1 MRVLVLVIFL
11 VVVGC
16 DRSRIYEDNNDLSKA
31 IWREDS
37 IKIFQFQIEDAS
49 RPYNLYVNV
58 TNRIDYPYY
67 NLYYRYWLADSLNR
81 SLKTGL
87 MNTDLFDATSGEP
100 KGSGVGDIF
109 DHQSPILENYMFPA
123 EGTYSISLQQYMR
136 TDSLPGI
143 RSIGTRVEMSED
155 SD

>member
-1 MRVLVLVIFL
+1 MRVLVLAILLVI
-11 VVVGC
+11 VGC
-16 DRSRIYEDNNDLSKA
+16 DSSRIYEENADLPKA

-37 IKIFQFQIEDAS
+37 IKAFQFQIEDAMQ
-49 RPYNLYVNV
+49 PYNLYVNI
-58 TNRIDYPYY
+58 TNKVDYPYY

-87 MNTDLFDATSGEP
+87 MNADLFDAKSGEP

-109 DHQSPILENYMFPA
+109 DHQSPILENYTFPS
-123 EGTYSISLQQYMR
+123 EGTYSISFQQYMR

-143 RSIGTRVEMSED
+143 RSVGTRVEIALEK
-155 SD
+155 